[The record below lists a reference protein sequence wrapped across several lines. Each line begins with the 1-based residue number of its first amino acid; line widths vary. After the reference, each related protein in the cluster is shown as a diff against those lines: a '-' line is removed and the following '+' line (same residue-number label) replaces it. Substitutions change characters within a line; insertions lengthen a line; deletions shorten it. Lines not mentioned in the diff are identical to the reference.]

1 MKRELLQILRCPECQ
16 EQLRLFPS
24 NERASDVVDGRLEC
38 VGPLHHE
45 YPIQNSIPRFVSNQN
60 YAANFGFQWNRFR
73 LTQLDSHSRT
83 TISRDRFFGST
94 GWTPAEMKGRCVLD
108 VGCGAGRFTEIAL
121 ETGAHVV
128 ALDYSIAVDACW
140 QNNQERG
147 LLDCVQGDI
156 YNLPFAKGSFDFVYC
171 LGVLQ
176 HTPDVEAAFAALT
189 SQAKLDGRLA
199 VDVYPRRWQ
208 NAASAKDW
216 IRPITK
222 RMDQMKLFQLVQN
235 YMVPILLPMSLFLG
249 RIPFIGRKLRHII
262 PVSNYEGVLPLN
274 PEQLREWAVLD
285 TYDMLSPTYDQPQ
298 TAETVRHWFDTS
310 GFKNVEVFRGAHL
323 VGRGR
328 K

>member
-1 MKRELLQILRCPECQ
+1 MKRELLEILRCPQCHDRF
-16 EQLRLFPS
+16 RLFPTDT
-24 NERASDVVDGRLEC
+24 RASDVADGSLEC
-38 VGPLHHE
+38 LGPLHHQ
-45 YPIQNSIPRFVSNQN
+45 YPIKNSIPRFVSNQN

-73 LTQLDSHSRT
+73 LTQLDSHSGT
-83 TISRDRFFGST
+83 TITRDRFFGST
-94 GWTPAEMKGRCVLD
+94 GWSPTEMKGKRVLD
-108 VGCGAGRFTEIAL
+108 VGCGAGRFAEIAL
-121 ETGAHVV
+121 QTGAHVV

-140 QNNQERG
+140 QNNHESG

-156 YNLPFAKGSFDFVYC
+156 YNLPFAEDSFDFVYC

-189 SQAKLDGRLA
+189 AQAKLDGRLA

-235 YMVPILLPMSLFLG
+235 YMVPLLLPISLFLG
-249 RIPFIGRKLRHII
+249 RIPLVGRKLRHLI
-262 PVSNYEGVLPLN
+262 PVSNYDGVLPLT

-298 TAETVRHWFDTS
+298 TAKTVRDWFHTS